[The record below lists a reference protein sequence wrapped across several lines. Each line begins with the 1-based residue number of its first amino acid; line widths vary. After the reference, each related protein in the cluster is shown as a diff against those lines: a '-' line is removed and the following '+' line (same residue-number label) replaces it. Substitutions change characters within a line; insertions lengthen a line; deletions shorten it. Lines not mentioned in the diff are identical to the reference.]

1 MSTPGVIAVFVALS
15 LALPA
20 AAAPRGNAAGE
31 NDWPCQQRLVP
42 VIAAATVWD
51 GPSLDKIGD
60 WRSEPAVAAL
70 VQRISP
76 RSVDEAAGSAAIA
89 AFVKELPSDRAARE
103 RLVTLAF
110 AGLLEETNRERSFV
124 INRIKELD
132 ERQQKV
138 SALVARLTAEY
149 DAIPSDAQ
157 GEAATRRAD
166 LERRRTYVART
177 FDEVRRTMRYA
188 CEAPTA
194 LDARLGAYAR
204 ALQASLS

>member
-1 MSTPGVIAVFVALS
+1 RRLRLRSRPRAHRAQGGRMSAPGAIAVFIALG

-20 AAAPRGNAAGE
+20 AAAPGGNTAGE
-31 NDWPCQQRLVP
+31 NDWPCEQRLVP

-110 AGLLEETNRERSFV
+110 AGLLEETNRERGFV

-138 SALVARLTAEY
+138 
-149 DAIPSDAQ
+149 
-157 GEAATRRAD
+157 
-166 LERRRTYVART
+166 
-177 FDEVRRTMRYA
+177 
-188 CEAPTA
+188 
-194 LDARLGAYAR
+194 
-204 ALQASLS
+204 

>member
-1 MSTPGVIAVFVALS
+1 MSAPGMIAFFVALG

-20 AAAPRGNAAGE
+20 IAAPMANVPSE
-31 NDWPCQQRLVP
+31 DDWPCQQRLVP

-51 GPSLDKIGD
+51 GPSLDKAGD

-70 VQRISP
+70 VERIAP
-76 RSVDEAAGSAAIA
+76 RAIDEGTGSAAIA
-89 AFVKELPSDRAARE
+89 DFVKELPNDRAARE

-110 AGLLEETNRERSFV
+110 AGLLEETNRERTFV

-149 DAIPSDAQ
+149 DAIPADAQ
-157 GEAATRRAD
+157 GDLATRRAD
-166 LERRRTYVART
+166 LERRRTYIART
-177 FDEVRRTMRYA
+177 FEEVQRTMRYA
-188 CEAPTA
+188 CEAPTV